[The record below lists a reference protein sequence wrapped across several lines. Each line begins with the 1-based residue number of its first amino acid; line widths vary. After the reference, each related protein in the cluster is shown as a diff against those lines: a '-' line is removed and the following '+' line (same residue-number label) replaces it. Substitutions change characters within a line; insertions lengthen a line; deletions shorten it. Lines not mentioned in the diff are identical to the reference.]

1 MWRICKR
8 YLDSWYI
15 CKDIRWQCLCC
26 AWQVFVPYGQS
37 RMTEI
42 VTRISSESIRWPCYM
57 GKKPMYLKLSTCGER
72 ICETMVDL
80 NRVFLNNTE
89 WCLRMDQQ
97 LWIELGSV
105 LLDKFRS
112 SVKSCFRF
120 FELAE
125 TLGRCK
131 EISRQM
137 KGRIVLEW
145 VMNLSYDTWYL
156 SDGFL
161 CYRLC
166 NTLQTRHVYQIHI
179 TSASQGLCHGLGW
192 SIAWIWTCLG
202 LISWFGCSRCLI

>member
-1 MWRICKR
+1 MWRTCKQ

-15 CKDIRWQCLCC
+15 CKDIWWQCLCC
-26 AWQVFVPYGQS
+26 AWQVFMPFEQS

-57 GKKPMYLKLSTCGER
+57 GKKLIYLKLSACVER
-72 ICETMVDL
+72 ICETMADL
-80 NRVFLNNTE
+80 NREFLNNTE

-97 LWIELGSV
+97 LWTELGSV

-112 SVKSCFRF
+112 SVKSCFDFLNWLRHW
-120 FELAE
+120 A
-125 TLGRCK
+125 GARR
-131 EISRQM
+131 SP
-137 KGRIVLEW
+137 RIVLEW

-161 CYRLC
+161 CYGLF

-179 TSASQGLCHGLGW
+179 TCAWQGLCHGLGW

-202 LISWFGCSRCLI
+202 LVSWFGCSRCLI